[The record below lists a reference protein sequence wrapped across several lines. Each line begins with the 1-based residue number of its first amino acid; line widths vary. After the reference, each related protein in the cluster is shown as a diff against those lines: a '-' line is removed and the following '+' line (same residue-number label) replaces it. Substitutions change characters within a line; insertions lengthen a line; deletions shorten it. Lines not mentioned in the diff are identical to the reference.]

1 MLQPCPCFAH
11 KTLERKGAKQ
21 LVPRPWM
28 AAGPP
33 EFRRGP
39 AGLGREI
46 AGGGARAHPGLTGAE
61 VGGRE
66 AGGDGA
72 RRLQVTPAVAY

>member
-1 MLQPCPCFAH
+1 
-11 KTLERKGAKQ
+11 
-21 LVPRPWM
+21 M

-46 AGGGARAHPGLTGAE
+46 AAGGARAHPGLTGAE

-72 RRLQVTPAVAY
+72 RRLQAAPAMAA